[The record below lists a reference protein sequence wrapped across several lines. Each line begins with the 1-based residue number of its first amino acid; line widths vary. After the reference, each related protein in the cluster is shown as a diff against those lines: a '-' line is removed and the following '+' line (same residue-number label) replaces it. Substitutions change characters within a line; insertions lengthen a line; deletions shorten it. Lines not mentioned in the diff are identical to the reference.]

1 MHSSRMRNDPSL
13 TASRSIRGERGHAC
27 RGRGAVFAGGACLGV
42 HGGGACPPQWTEF
55 MTHACENITFQQ
67 LLLRVVKIYQIVA
80 KQ

>member
-1 MHSSRMRNDPSL
+1 M
-13 TASRSIRGERGHAC
+13 C
-27 RGRGAVFAGGACLGV
+27 AGGACLGV
-42 HGGGACPPQWTEF
+42 HGGGDACQGGRALHACPPPWTEF